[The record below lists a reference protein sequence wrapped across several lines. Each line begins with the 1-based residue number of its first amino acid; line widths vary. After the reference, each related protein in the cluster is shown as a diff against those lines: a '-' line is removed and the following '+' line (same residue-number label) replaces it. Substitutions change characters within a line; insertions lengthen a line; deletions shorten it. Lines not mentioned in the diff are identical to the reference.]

1 MLKTN
6 TQIVESP
13 KKLDVTELITAKP
26 TSITLDALPIIE
38 TFNKVTVNVKVMI
51 VKEQTYVADKILLDV
66 FVADQLGTAKV
77 CLWEEHVN
85 SLALNKSY
93 CLKNFTVK
101 EYRATKYFQRRC
113 RDNSH

>member
-1 MLKTN
+1 MSERQGQGYEVMLKTN

-51 VKEQTYVADKILLDV
+51 VKE
-66 FVADQLGTAKV
+66 
-77 CLWEEHVN
+77 
-85 SLALNKSY
+85 
-93 CLKNFTVK
+93 
-101 EYRATKYFQRRC
+101 
-113 RDNSH
+113 